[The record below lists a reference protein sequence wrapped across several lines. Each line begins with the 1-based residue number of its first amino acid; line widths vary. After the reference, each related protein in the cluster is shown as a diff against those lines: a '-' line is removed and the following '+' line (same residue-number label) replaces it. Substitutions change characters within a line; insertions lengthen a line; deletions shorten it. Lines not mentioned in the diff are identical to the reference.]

1 MSDYEFEEY
10 KEAFTKAATKFG
22 WKRHSY
28 KEYHER
34 DERSSWTVYGWA
46 NDKDEW
52 LINDSALSEPMV
64 QALIELA
71 GRLSD

>member
-34 DERSSWTVYGWA
+34 DEGSSWTEYGWI
-46 NDKDEW
+46 NDKDDW
-52 LINDSALSEPMV
+52 LIADSELTAVMV
-64 QALIELA
+64 QELIELA
-71 GRLSD
+71 GRL